1 MNRYILIDR
10 TSGYVFGDTADRWW
24 KMNESYPI
32 GPLEAAES
40 LDRALMIETTGLSY
54 EQVARH
60 DERGTYHVYSAT
72 DDLPMVIDG
81 QDQDIIDTVMRDCIY
96 VTTVSRY

>member
-1 MNRYILIDR
+1 MNRYIIIDKN
-10 TSGYVFGDTADRWW
+10 SGYIFGDTADRWW
-24 KMNESYPI
+24 KMDESHPA

-40 LDRALMIETTGLSY
+40 LDRALMVETTGLSY
-54 EQVARH
+54 EQVHRH
-60 DERGTYHVYSAT
+60 AEPATYHVYHAT

-81 QDQDIIDTVMRDCIY
+81 QDQDIIDAVMRDCIY

>member
-1 MNRYILIDR
+1 MDRYILIDKN
-10 TSGYVFGDTADRWW
+10 SGYIFGDTADRWW
-24 KMNESYPI
+24 KMDESHPV

-54 EQVARH
+54 EQVNCHGGPA
-60 DERGTYHVYSAT
+60 TYHVYTAG
-72 DDLPMVIDG
+72 DEFPAVWDG
-81 QDQDIIDTVMRDCIY
+81 QNQDIIDAVMRDCIY